1 MDRHDLVVRSHK
13 DDEVFELI
21 PTSKLTSVLP
31 RSLTHDYFHWYNTKT
46 HTVEFRP
53 LADRWTPSLEKNWST
68 TFQLKGRP
76 ALSRPQESGVRQF
89 LIAPNLAL
97 GRTIHNV
104 FLPLEPSIFD
114 LFITFR
120 SANDDI
126 QPLSISLPRYNLAFS
141 VTDQGDIGC
150 LSHRGCIVDFNE
162 DIGTLY
168 GLSNKLVLCRPSK
181 VGRER
186 KVIIPIGSIR
196 PSSTGFKHPKVSI
209 DMPGNA
215 VPVRYRV
222 YEVDELLGRLREA
235 TFSDGLYRLYL
246 HALTSH
252 QLVDPLTKRTGTEEA
267 LEGLKQ
273 ANSFSFQ
280 TLDNEDLML
289 LQSLGRL
296 TPHRSLYSR
305 QTKTMQVV
313 QRHMTLPPTLEHHD
327 FAGAVLKIWS
337 HWQNIQVF
345 DTESQ
350 GRTQA
355 GNREFLSGYQTGEHQ
370 QLTQRAAAR
379 NLFYAP
385 SWGDP
390 PRSRAKDSNY
400 TPQDCIGEHGSE
412 HREMLAFEMAK
423 LVQDWPTSLD
433 VTAQLP
439 TDVKKWGHINANNPD
454 LTLDYCI
461 PWFGSPLSSVWRSLY
476 DLCRAAKKGTHQ
488 TKLTFLLGTFAYRH
502 PDEHHLHTTFLAFA
516 TRPQFAQLAPPDSG
530 DLDFSYGEVPTE
542 SQLRSLVTS
551 NTVRFEESSESTE
564 LDRLEWTPQR
574 DNTFRSRYASRQQ
587 EQINR
592 CVSALL
598 ALRYQNHISP
608 SVLFGLD
615 LLEKG
620 NLQSQLNNVL
630 KHCHENR

>member
-1 MDRHDLVVRSHK
+1 MS
-13 DDEVFELI
+13 ELI
-21 PTSKLTSVLP
+21 PNSKLTSVLP
-31 RSLTHDYFHWYNTKT
+31 RSLIDDYFHWYNTRT
-46 HTVEFRP
+46 HNVEFRP
-53 LADRWTPSLEKNWST
+53 LANRWTPSLEKNWST
-68 TFQLKGRP
+68 TFKLKGRP
-76 ALSRPQESGVRQF
+76 VLSRPQESGSRQF
-89 LIAPNLAL
+89 LVAPNHTL

-120 SANDDI
+120 STNDDT

-150 LSHRGCIVDFNE
+150 LSHRGFIVDSNE
-162 DIGTLY
+162 DVGTLY
-168 GLSNKLVLCRPSK
+168 GLSNKLVLCRPSM
-181 VGRER
+181 VRRER

-196 PSSTGFKHPKVSI
+196 PSSNGVKHPKVSI
-209 DMPGNA
+209 DMPDNA
-215 VPVRYRV
+215 VLVRYRV

-235 TFSDGLYRLYL
+235 TFSDRLYRLYL

-280 TLDNEDLML
+280 TLDNKDMTL

-313 QRHMTLPPTLEHHD
+313 QRHTTLPPTLQHHD
-327 FAGAVLKIWS
+327 FAGAVQKIWF

-345 DTESQ
+345 HTASQ
-350 GRTQA
+350 GGTQA
-355 GNREFLSGYQTGEHQ
+355 SNRELLSEYQTAEHQ
-370 QLTQRAAAR
+370 QLTQRAATR

-385 SWGDP
+385 SWSDP

-400 TPQDCIGEHGSE
+400 TPQDSMGQHGSV
-412 HREMLAFEMAK
+412 HRETLAFEMAK

-439 TDVKKWGHINANNPD
+439 TDVKKWGHVTANKPE
-454 LTLDYCI
+454 LTLDYCTA
-461 PWFGSPLSSVWRSLY
+461 WFEYPLSSVWRSLY
-476 DLCRAAKKGTHQ
+476 DLCRTAKKGTHQ
-488 TKLTFLLGTFAYRH
+488 AKLTFLLGTFAYRH

-516 TRPQFAQLAPPDSG
+516 IRPRFAQLAPPDSG

-551 NTVRFEESSESTE
+551 NTVRFEESSESNE
-564 LDRLEWTPQR
+564 LDRLEWTSQR
-574 DNTFRSRYASRQQ
+574 DSTFRSRFVSRQQ
-587 EQINR
+587 QQINE
-592 CVSALL
+592 CVSKLL
-598 ALRYQNHISP
+598 PLRYQNHISP
-608 SVLFGLD
+608 SVLFGFD

-620 NLQSQLNNVL
+620 KLTSQLNNVL
-630 KHCHENR
+630 NHCHQNR

>member
-1 MDRHDLVVRSHK
+1 MS
-13 DDEVFELI
+13 ELI
-21 PTSKLTSVLP
+21 PESKLTSVLP
-31 RSLTHDYFHWYNTKT
+31 RSLTHDFFHWYNTKT

-76 ALSRPQESGVRQF
+76 VLSRPQEYGVRQF
-89 LIAPNLAL
+89 LIAPNHTL

-104 FLPLEPSIFD
+104 FLPLESSIFD
-114 LFITFR
+114 LFISFR
-120 SANDDI
+120 STDDKT

-150 LSHRGCIVDFNE
+150 LSHRGCIVDSNE

-186 KVIIPIGSIR
+186 KVIIPIGSIK
-196 PSSTGFKHPKVSI
+196 PSSTGVEHPKVSI
-209 DMPGNA
+209 DRPGN
-215 VPVRYRV
+215 VVLVRYRV

-280 TLDNEDLML
+280 TLNNEDLSL

-313 QRHMTLPPTLEHHD
+313 QRHITLPPTLEHHD
-327 FAGAVLKIWS
+327 FAEAVQKIWH

-345 DTESQ
+345 DKESQ
-350 GRTQA
+350 QA
-355 GNREFLSGYQTGEHQ
+355 SSREFLSEYQTGEHQ

-385 SWGDP
+385 SWSDP

-400 TPQDCIGEHGSE
+400 TPHDCIREHGSV
-412 HREMLAFEMAK
+412 HRETQAFDMAK
-423 LVQDWPTSLD
+423 LVQEWPTSLD

-439 TDVKKWGHINANNPD
+439 TDVKKWSHVKANKPE
-454 LTLDYCI
+454 LTLDYCHAL
-461 PWFGSPLSSVWRSLY
+461 FEYPLSSVWRSLY
-476 DLCRAAKKGTHQ
+476 NLCRTAKKETHQ

-502 PDEHHLHTTFLAFA
+502 SDEHHLHTTFLAFA
-516 TRPQFAQLAPPDSG
+516 TRPRFAQLAPPDSG
-530 DLDFSYGEVPTE
+530 DLDFSYEEAPTE
-542 SQLRSLVTS
+542 SQLKSLVTS
-551 NTVRFEESSESTE
+551 NTVRFQESSESDQ
-564 LDRLEWTPQR
+564 LDRLEWTLER
-574 DNTFRSRYASRQQ
+574 DNTFRSRYASRLQQ
-587 EQINR
+587 QINE
-592 CVSALL
+592 CVSTLL
-598 ALRYQNHISP
+598 PLRYQNHISP
-608 SVLFGLD
+608 SVLVGLD

-620 NLQSQLNNVL
+620 KLQNQLNNVL
-630 KHCHENR
+630 AHCHENR